1 MSWFAVMTHPKREI
15 ASAQEL
21 RALGLGAFYPWT
33 KVRRNR
39 RRGRQVITEWI
50 GEPYY
55 PRYCFADCH
64 LDDVHKVNAIR
75 YVSRVVQF
83 GEKPSIIPDAVMQV
97 IMAGARSDGLM
108 GSKDEVARARF
119 QAAEKVKF
127 VHGSPMAGVI
137 AKIIADDGSRDVQ
150 VLVMNVM
157 GADREMRVP
166 ATSLEHAA

>member
-15 ASAQEL
+15 ASTQEI
-21 RALGLGAFYPWT
+21 RSLGLGAFYPWT

-55 PRYCFADCH
+55 PRYVFADCR
-64 LDDVHKVNAIR
+64 LDDIHKINANR

-83 GEKPSIIPDAVMQV
+83 GEKPSVIPEAVMQV
-97 IMAGARSDGLM
+97 IMAGARADGLM

-119 QAAEKVKF
+119 QAAERVQF
-127 VHGSPMAGVI
+127 VAGTPMAGVI
-137 AKIIADDGSRDVQ
+137 ARIIADDGQRDVS
-150 VLVMNVM
+150 VLVMGLM
-157 GADREMRVP
+157 GADRELRVP
-166 ATSLEHAA
+166 VSSIERAA